1 LLLGLT
7 REKQVAKANKLNLG
21 MSSLLQDKARMPIKT
36 LSQVY
41 SVIDSDSSD
50 DDQNGSDQEN
60 DNNLQVSDT
69 N

>member
-1 LLLGLT
+1 
-7 REKQVAKANKLNLG
+7 